1 MDGRPVCTCLP
12 GFLGAP
18 PNCHPECIVNRDCST
33 TEACNKQKCVD
44 PCIGACGTN
53 ADCRVINHSPV
64 CTCLPGYTGE
74 PFVRCNRI
82 PVGKNKKSYFPF
94 LFQPVI
100 LHTGVG
106 SLSVSKSIL
115 IYISVLFTAQP
126 TLAPPVTERPD
137 PCREGTCGPNAN
149 CRVQGTRGIC
159 TCIEGYFGN
168 PYVQCRPECVINSQ
182 CPQYLACNNQRCVD
196 PCPGTCGIDAIC
208 EVVNH
213 NPLCSCPRSMTGD
226 PFVRCEPSE

>member
-1 MDGRPVCTCLP
+1 MVHCNSLDWSVILLLYFTAWHLHVFAHPFIDTSSESGEDLCEVCGSNAECRIVDGRPVCTCLP

-82 PVGKNKKSYFPF
+82 PVGKNKKSYFPS
-94 LFQPVI
+94 LFQLVI

-115 IYISVLFTAQP
+115 IYICSIYSPANSCTSCYGTSWSMPWGNLWSECQ
-126 TLAPPVTERPD
+126 L
-137 PCREGTCGPNAN
+137 PCA
-149 CRVQGTRGIC
+149 
-159 TCIEGYFGN
+159 GN
-168 PYVQCRPECVINSQ
+168 SWHL
-182 CPQYLACNNQRCVD
+182 YLHWR
-196 PCPGTCGIDAIC
+196 
-208 EVVNH
+208 
-213 NPLCSCPRSMTGD
+213 LLW
-226 PFVRCEPSE
+226 